1 MEAKVHALRNIS
13 LGSWLLTRYN
23 NIVRKQLK
31 RTQTFMPEGE
41 CYSKKVLEEVKRGA
55 DAI

>member
-31 RTQTFMPEGE
+31 RTQTFTPEGE